1 MHLHISLFCCYFVL
15 NMEVLWFC
23 SCDPTVSSVCC
34 LRCVWGAFYSRA
46 DFAGMVFVTDN
57 VTKLPF
63 CVLFLRLLNSDNIY
77 ILLENYQALLWG
89 IFQMGKF
96 LQEKATLS
104 FTVKYQAMQ
113 DRNL

>member
-46 DFAGMVFVTDN
+46 DFAGMVFVTDM
-57 VTKLPF
+57 TKLPF
-63 CVLFLRLLNSDNIY
+63 RVLFLRLFNSDSATY
-77 ILLENYQALLWG
+77 IFHDDFIN
-89 IFQMGKF
+89 
-96 LQEKATLS
+96 LS
-104 FTVKYQAMQ
+104 I
-113 DRNL
+113 